1 MCNLCWQNKNAPF
14 RYVIYRQ
21 SSFMTRKRKLD
32 YLSSP
37 EGKIDYIL
45 STASNIMY
53 KSLTPKRNKTR
64 ETLP

>member
-1 MCNLCWQNKNAPF
+1 MCNLCWQNKKAPF

-21 SSFMTRKRKLD
+21 SPFMTRRRKL
-32 YLSSP
+32 YYSSSF
-37 EGKIDYIL
+37 EGKFDYIL

-53 KSLTPKRNKTR
+53 KSLLLKINKTR